1 MESWERVQAKARCDD
16 EEVMRFLGGVLLLLI
31 AAMVG
36 IVEFRAITNPAVAQ
50 EIAIKFAEH
59 DPFPRLPWDMH
70 VIFVVLCLLLLGNG
84 LHLIFRRK
92 RGLPL

>member
-1 MESWERVQAKARCDD
+1 
-16 EEVMRFLGGVLLLLI
+16 MRFIGGVVLLLI

-36 IVEFRAITNPAVAQ
+36 IVEFRAITSPAVAQ

-70 VIFVVLCLLLLGNG
+70 VIFMVLGLLLLGTG

-92 RGLPL
+92 RRHAL

>member
-1 MESWERVQAKARCDD
+1 MKL
-16 EEVMRFLGGVLLLLI
+16 LGGIVLLLI

-36 IVEFRAITNPAVAQ
+36 IVEFRAITNPTVAQ

-70 VIFVVLCLLLLGNG
+70 VLFVGTSLLFLGTG
-84 LHLIFRRK
+84 LSLILRRNP
-92 RGLPL
+92 GQAL

>member
-1 MESWERVQAKARCDD
+1 
-16 EEVMRFLGGVLLLLI
+16 MRFIGGVLLLLI

-36 IVEFRAITNPAVAQ
+36 IVEFRAITNPTVAQ

-70 VIFVVLCLLLLGNG
+70 MIFVILCLSFLGAG
-84 LHLIFRRK
+84 LYLISRRK
-92 RGLPL
+92 LAG